1 MEIKK
6 IVELL
11 CQNELLFAE
20 IYRECARL
28 FPDFKDD
35 FESFAREEQ
44 EHSDMFARML
54 DDIGKNPG
62 NWRLGK
68 VSVLTIEIVNQQA
81 KEALAEIRGGH
92 TAPRYA
98 ITVMRSFEQGM
109 GERSS
114 EKLFETDNEL
124 FKSEVAVIRNSFTG
138 HLSRLQELERKI
150 FPRSSRE
157 EMFEI

>member
-1 MEIKK
+1 MEVKK

-11 CQNELLFAE
+11 CQNESLFAE

-28 FPDFKDD
+28 FPDFKDE
-35 FESFAREEQ
+35 FESFASEEQ
-44 EHSDMFARML
+44 VHADMFARML
-54 DDIGKNPG
+54 GDIGQSPEK
-62 NWRLGK
+62 WRLGK
-68 VSVLTIEIVNQQA
+68 VSVRTIEIVNQQA
-81 KEALAEIRGGH
+81 KEALAEIRGGR

-124 FKSEVAVIRNSFTG
+124 FKSEVASVRNSFTG

-150 FPRSSRE
+150 FPRSAKE